1 MLAHTLWASHT
12 EKVAGC
18 VAIHLFKGML
28 DKINRRALLSGLPM
42 REARR
47 QRPEEEALDRY
58 PAAVVLR
65 LHSKAFLLSRLR
77 RFRLHLSV
85 DKEGRRQDQRP
96 QVWTNTIR
104 VRSIQLAE
112 ISKTTMGWRQEQRI
126 SICCASHPT
135 ASQLGLRIKDRQPK
149 IDVPRTLRGSRS
161 RMLGIGG

>member
-1 MLAHTLWASHT
+1 M
-12 EKVAGC
+12 VPGR
-18 VAIHLFKGML
+18 VAIYLFKDML
-28 DKINRRALLSGLPM
+28 DKINRRVLLSELPM
-42 REARR
+42 RGAR
-47 QRPEEEALDRY
+47 QQQPVEEALDQY
-58 PAAVVLR
+58 PVAVVLR
-65 LHSKAFLLSRLR
+65 LHSKAFLFSRLR

-112 ISKTTMGWRQEQRI
+112 ISKTNITWRQEQRI

-161 RMLGIGG
+161 RMLGIGGQICGRG